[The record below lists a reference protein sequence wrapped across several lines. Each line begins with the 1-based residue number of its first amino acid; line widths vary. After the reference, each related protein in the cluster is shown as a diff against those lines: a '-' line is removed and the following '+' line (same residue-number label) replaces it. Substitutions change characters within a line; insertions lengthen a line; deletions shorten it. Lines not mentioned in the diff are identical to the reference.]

1 MGNTLIYRI
10 PAQRPMSRIA
20 VVLLA
25 GMICGTAQ
33 AVTAEYQIRRI
44 VYLKTSCGLES
55 LVTLEASSGR
65 ERFKATCNNISAYP
79 KGLEIICTDPVDDRS
94 CMITTRAVR
103 FDQLQLMR
111 PTN

>member
-1 MGNTLIYRI
+1 MN
-10 PAQRPMSRIA
+10 RIA
-20 VVLLA
+20 AVLLV
-25 GMICGTAQ
+25 GMICSAAQ
-33 AVTAEYQIRRI
+33 AVTAEYQIRRL

-55 LVTLEASSGR
+55 LVALETSSGR
-65 ERFKATCNNISAYP
+65 ERFEATCNNISAYP
-79 KGLEIICTDPVDDRS
+79 NGLEIICTDPVDDRS